1 MSEPDSVKS
10 TRPAD
15 VETSP
20 SGIVK
25 RWVAELDLADGEEKD
40 WREEAKKLWEQYE
53 GKNRKTD
60 SFNILW
66 SNTETL
72 APALYNTTP
81 QPDVRRRFKDADP
94 IGKHVSKL
102 MERALAYQVD
112 AYDFDE
118 EIKAG
123 VLDALICGRWVSR
136 IKYQPVF
143 GAVPPAPSTA
153 PADAAQSPPER
164 VVDET
169 VECEHVQWD
178 RFRRGPGRTW
188 REVTWVSFEH
198 AYTRDMAEQQ
208 FGPEIAARLKFSKSG
223 DSERIKDKDARSM
236 FETCT
241 IYEVWDKDSRRVL
254 FISVELKSGPCAMVS
269 DPLQL
274 TGFFPIPRPVYAIQ
288 NSRTLVPAPL
298 YRMYA
303 EQAKE
308 LDRISGRINVITKAL
323 RLRGAYIANIAE
335 LKDIIEGDDRS
346 MIPITNIS
354 EIAAAGG
361 LDKAIWIMPTEK
373 LIGVL
378 RGLYEAR
385 EQAKQVIYEIGGL
398 SDILR
403 GATDASETATAQRI
417 KNQWGSVRIRKLQR
431 EVQRMVRDLMRLKVE
446 VICQTFSQETL
457 AAQTNVQLPTG
468 EQKARVQMMA
478 QQAEAMQQP
487 MDPQMRQ
494 MMALPSWDE
503 VMQVMRSDA
512 LRTYRVDVET
522 DSTVADTM
530 DPELTGITEV
540 VRSLGEVFNGAAQG
554 LQAGIIPVEVPKEI
568 SLAIVR
574 RARMGMAVEDA
585 IERIA
590 APQAPPSPTEQELQ
604 ALQGARETLMATAK
618 QAVAPQMQAEQQEA
632 DESARVDQI
641 AQQGQQAVQQVRAE
655 LAEIKEQLIAL
666 VEALKGGERRFA
678 A

>member
-1 MSEPDSVKS
+1 M
-10 TRPAD
+10 
-15 VETSP
+15 
-20 SGIVK
+20 
-25 RWVAELDLADGEEKD
+25 VA
-40 WREEAKKLWEQYE
+40 
-53 GKNRKTD
+53 
-60 SFNILW
+60 
-66 SNTETL
+66 
-72 APALYNTTP
+72 
-81 QPDVRRRFKDADP
+81 
-94 IGKHVSKL
+94 
-102 MERALAYQVD
+102 
-112 AYDFDE
+112 
-118 EIKAG
+118 
-123 VLDALICGRWVSR
+123 
-136 IKYQPVF
+136 
-143 GAVPPAPSTA
+143 
-153 PADAAQSPPER
+153 
-164 VVDET
+164 
-169 VECEHVQWD
+169 
-178 RFRRGPGRTW
+178 
-188 REVTWVSFEH
+188 
-198 AYTRDMAEQQ
+198 
-208 FGPEIAARLKFSKSG
+208 
-223 DSERIKDKDARSM
+223 
-236 FETCT
+236 
-241 IYEVWDKDSRRVL
+241 
-254 FISVELKSGPCAMVS
+254 

-308 LDRISGRINVITKAL
+308 LDRISGRINVVTKAL

-403 GATDASETATAQRI
+403 GATDANETATAQRI

-431 EVQRMVRDLMRLKVE
+431 EAQRMVRDLMRLKAE
-446 VICQTFSQETL
+446 VICQTFGPETL

-468 EQKARVQMMA
+468 EQKAQAQMLA
-478 QQAEAMQQP
+478 QQAQAMQQP
-487 MDPQMRQ
+487 IDPQAQQ
-494 MMALPSWDE
+494 MLSLPSWDE

-530 DPELTGITEV
+530 DPELSGITEV

-554 LQAGIIPVEVPKEI
+554 MQAGIIPVEVPKEI

-585 IERIA
+585 IEKIE
-590 APQAPPSPTEQELQ
+590 APQAPPSPTEQEMR

-618 QAVAPQMQAEQQEA
+618 QAVVPQMRAEQQAA
-632 DESARVDQI
+632 DDSARVDQI
-641 AQQGQQAVQQVRAE
+641 AQQGQQAAQQVQAE
-655 LAEIKEQLIAL
+655 LAEIRAMLTTL
-666 VEALKGGERRFA
+666 VNAVARA

>member
-25 RWVAELDLADGEEKD
+25 RWIAELELADAEEKD
-40 WREEAKKLWEQYE
+40 WREESKKLWEQYE
-53 GKNRKTD
+53 GKHRKAD

-94 IGKHVSKL
+94 IGKHVSKII
-102 MERALAYQVD
+102 ERALSYQVD

-118 EIKAG
+118 EVKAG
-123 VLDALICGRWVSR
+123 VLDALIAGRWVSR
-136 IKYQPVF
+136 IKYTPVF
-143 GAVPPAPSTA
+143 GSASTTAPGAPPEGGAPS
-153 PADAAQSPPER
+153 ER

-178 RFRRGPGRTW
+178 RFRRGPGKTW

-198 AYTRDMAEQQ
+198 DYTRDMAEQQ

-223 DSERIKDKDARSM
+223 DSGRIKDKDARSM

-254 FISVELKSGPCAMVS
+254 FISAELKSGPCAMVS

-308 LDRISGRINVITKAL
+308 LDRISGRINVVTKAL

-361 LDKAIWIMPTEK
+361 IDKTIWIMPTDK

-403 GATDASETATAQRI
+403 GATNANETATAQRI
-417 KNQWGSVRIRKLQR
+417 KSQWGGVRIRKLQR
-431 EVQRMVRDLMRLKVE
+431 EVQRMVRDLMRLKAE
-446 VICQTFSQETL
+446 VICQTFSPETL

-530 DPELTGITEV
+530 DPELSGITEV

-585 IERIA
+585 IERIE
-590 APQAPPSPTEQELQ
+590 APQAPPSPTEQEMQ

-618 QAVAPQMQAEQQEA
+618 QAVAPQMQAEQQA
-632 DESARVDQI
+632 MDDSARVDQI
-641 AQQGQQAVQQVRAE
+641 AQQGQQAVQQVQAE
-655 LAEIKEQLIAL
+655 LAEIRNMLEML
-666 VEALKGGERRFA
+666 VNAVARA

>member
-25 RWVAELDLADGEEKD
+25 RWIAELDLADGEEKD
-40 WREEAKKLWEQYE
+40 WREESKKLWEQYE
-53 GKNRKTD
+53 GKHRKAD

-94 IGKHVSKL
+94 IGKHVSKII
-102 MERALAYQVD
+102 ERALSYQID
-112 AYDFDE
+112 AYDFDD

-136 IKYQPVF
+136 IKYTPVF
-143 GAVPPAPSTA
+143 GAPPLPPAPGA
-153 PADAAQSPPER
+153 PPEDGTPSER

-178 RFRRGPGRTW
+178 KFRRGPGRTW

-254 FISVELKSGPCAMVS
+254 FISVELKSGPCAMVA

-308 LDRISGRINVITKAL
+308 LDRISGRINVVTKAL

-403 GATDASETATAQRI
+403 GATDANETATAQRI

-431 EVQRMVRDLMRLKVE
+431 EAQRMVRDLMRLKAE
-446 VICQTFSQETL
+446 VICQTFGPETL

-468 EQKARVQMMA
+468 EQKAQAQMLA
-478 QQAEAMQQP
+478 QQAQAMQQP
-487 MDPQMRQ
+487 IDPQAQQ
-494 MMALPSWDE
+494 MLSLPSWDE

-530 DPELTGITEV
+530 DPELSGITEV

-554 LQAGIIPVEVPKEI
+554 MQAGIIPVEVPKEI

-585 IERIA
+585 IEKIEP
-590 APQAPPSPTEQELQ
+590 PQAPPSPTEQEMR

-618 QAVAPQMQAEQQEA
+618 QAVVPQMRAEQQAA
-632 DESARVDQI
+632 DDSARVDQI
-641 AQQGQQAVQQVRAE
+641 AQQGQQAAQQVQAE
-655 LAEIKEQLIAL
+655 LAEIRAMLTTL
-666 VEALKGGERRFA
+666 VNAVARA